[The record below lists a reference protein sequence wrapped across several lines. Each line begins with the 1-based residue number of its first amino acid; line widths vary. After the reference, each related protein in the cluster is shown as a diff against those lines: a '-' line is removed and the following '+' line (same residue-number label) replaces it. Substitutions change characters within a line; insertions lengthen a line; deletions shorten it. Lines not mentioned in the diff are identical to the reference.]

1 MQNVTVPFVSSVI
14 AMSSM
19 FSSVSWKRRL
29 DSLSADCASLR
40 SVMSRTIPKRLP
52 SGIMVASTS
61 AAKTEP
67 SLRRNFHSRW

>member
-29 DSLSADCASLR
+29 DSLSAACASLR
-40 SVMSRTIPKRLP
+40 SVMSRIIARRLP
-52 SGIMVASTS
+52 SGIVVAITS
-61 AAKTEP
+61 AAKTDP
-67 SLRRNFHSRW
+67 SLRRSCHSR